1 MNFMRNISFWRF
13 FATLMAI
20 VLSGNTPFAQVV
32 QQQQITWPNHKKA
45 VIVLTYD
52 DALDSQLKNA
62 IPELNRLKL
71 KGTFFLTGLGRDA
84 TPQWRAVSRKGHE
97 LGNHT
102 LYHPCLSATMPD
114 NPANDSGHYTI
125 YGILREIDM
134 QNNFLFAVD
143 GKSVRTY
150 AYPCTET
157 EVGGKNYVDSLRKAG
172 IIKYARIGGDADA
185 IVTDFKKLDPLLV
198 PSYGLE
204 EQTPAGKLIAF
215 VKNTVQKGGMG
226 IFMFHGIGGDYITTS
241 SEAHKEL
248 LEYLAKNKKD
258 IWVATFREAMDYITK
273 ANKG

>member
-1 MNFMRNISFWRF
+1 MANVNSTRF
-13 FATLMAI
+13 FA
-20 VLSGNTPFAQVV
+20 VLFAVLITCTSSIAQVAP
-32 QQQQITWPNHKKA
+32 QQQITWPDNKKA

-52 DALDSQLKNA
+52 DALDSQLSNA
-62 IPELNRLKL
+62 IPELDKLKF

-84 TPQWRAVSRKGHE
+84 TPKWRAVSRKGHE
-97 LGNHT
+97 LANHT
-102 LYHPCLSATMPD
+102 LYHPCQSLTMPD

-143 GKSVRTY
+143 GKSTRTY

-157 EVGGKNYVDSLRKAG
+157 EVGGRSYVDSLRKAG
-172 IIKYARIGGDADA
+172 TVKYARIGGDIDA

-204 EQTPAGKLIAF
+204 EHTSAEKLITF

-241 SEAHKEL
+241 AEAHKAL

-258 IWVATFREAMDYITK
+258 IWVATFQEAMDYITK